1 MATTRLLPEDTRH
14 ALQARTGD
22 AIGLAGRLP
31 RLAIEA
37 RRIAT
42 GALHGIHGRRR
53 AGVGENFWQFRAFMP
68 GEPAQHID
76 WRRSARDDGRHFV
89 REREWEA
96 AHTVWIWI
104 DRSRSMD
111 FESSLARAPKIDRAI
126 VLGLALADCLVR
138 GGERVG
144 FLGLTPPLASR
155 AITDKLAEAMASDRK
170 NIEAALPPAMALA
183 PLTETVLITDALS
196 PAADIAA
203 RIETLSAR
211 GAKGHLLRIV
221 DPVEEIFPFDGQTE
235 LMGVEDQ
242 DRLDIGDA
250 QSFRTRYRERM
261 DAHDRALREACAK
274 RGWSFDIHRTD
285 KTASEAL
292 LALSQRVAAP
302 NGQSVRR

>member
-1 MATTRLLPEDTRH
+1 MATTRILPEETRSEH
-14 ALQARTGD
+14 LARTAD

-42 GALHGIHGRRR
+42 GALHGVHGRRR
-53 AGVGENFWQFRAFMP
+53 AGVGENFWQFRAFMN
-68 GEPAQHID
+68 GEPAHRID

-144 FLGLTPPLASR
+144 LLGLTNPLASR
-155 AITDKLAEAMASDRK
+155 SVADKLAEALASDHAGLD
-170 NIEAALPPAMALA
+170 AALPPAITLA

-196 PAADIAA
+196 PPDEIAK
-203 RIETLSAR
+203 RIEVLSAR
-211 GAKGHLLRIV
+211 GARGHLVRIV

-235 LMGVEDQ
+235 LIGVEDR

-250 QSFRTRYRERM
+250 KAFRARYQERM
-261 DAHDRALREACAK
+261 ESHNAALREACAR
-274 RGWSFDIHRTD
+274 RGWSFDLHRTD
-285 KTASEAL
+285 RNASEAL
-292 LALSQRVAAP
+292 LALSQRVAMP
-302 NGQSVRR
+302 NGQSGRR

>member
-1 MATTRLLPEDTRH
+1 MATVRILSEETRGAHL
-14 ALQARTGD
+14 ARTGD

-53 AGVGENFWQFRAFMP
+53 AGVGENFWQFRAFMN
-68 GEPAQHID
+68 GEPAQRID

-96 AHTVWIWI
+96 AHTVWLWI

-144 FLGLTPPLASR
+144 LHQFADVDRVEFGVAGSR
-155 AITDKLAEAMASDRK
+155 GERRPGRVDRRDCRRAAARGDDAERAGVREHVQHA
-170 NIEAALPPAMALA
+170 AAL
-183 PLTETVLITDALS
+183 
-196 PAADIAA
+196 
-203 RIETLSAR
+203 R
-211 GAKGHLLRIV
+211 
-221 DPVEEIFPFDGQTE
+221 Q
-235 LMGVEDQ
+235 
-242 DRLDIGDA
+242 
-250 QSFRTRYRERM
+250 
-261 DAHDRALREACAK
+261 
-274 RGWSFDIHRTD
+274 
-285 KTASEAL
+285 
-292 LALSQRVAAP
+292 
-302 NGQSVRR
+302 

>member
-1 MATTRLLPEDTRH
+1 MATVRILPEETRSAH
-14 ALQARTGD
+14 LARTGD
-22 AIGLAGRLP
+22 AIALAGRLP

-53 AGVGENFWQFRAFMP
+53 AGVGENFWQFRPFMN
-68 GEPAQHID
+68 GEPANRID

-96 AHTVWIWI
+96 AHTVWLWI

-138 GGERVG
+138 GGERVAL
-144 FLGLTPPLASR
+144 LGLTNPLASR
-155 AITDKLAEAMASDRK
+155 SVTDKLAEALASDRSGLDVP
-170 NIEAALPPAMALA
+170 LPPAVTLA

-196 PAADIAA
+196 PPDEIAK

-211 GAKGHLLRIV
+211 GARGHLLRIV

-235 LMGVEDQ
+235 LVGVEDR

-250 QSFRTRYRERM
+250 KAFRARYRERM
-261 DAHDRALREACAK
+261 DHHNAALREACAR
-274 RGWSFDIHRTD
+274 RGWSFDLHRTD
-285 KTASEAL
+285 RPASEAL
-292 LALSQRVAAP
+292 MALSQRIAAP
-302 NGQSVRR
+302 AGQSARR

>member
-1 MATTRLLPEDTRH
+1 MATTRILPEETRH
-14 ALQARTGD
+14 ALHARTGE
-22 AIGLAGRLP
+22 AISLAGRLP
-31 RLAIEA
+31 RLAMEA

-68 GEPAQHID
+68 GEPAQRID

-96 AHTVWIWI
+96 AHTVWLWI

-126 VLGLALADCLVR
+126 ILGLALADCLVR

-144 FLGLTPPLASR
+144 FLGLTHPLASR
-155 AITDKLAEAMASDRK
+155 AITDKLAEVMASDRK
-170 NIEAALPPAMALA
+170 GMDAALPPAIALA
-183 PLTETVLITDALS
+183 PLTEAVLITDALS
-196 PAADIAA
+196 PAAEIAA

-235 LMGVEDQ
+235 LIGVEDQ
-242 DRLDIGDA
+242 ERLDIGDA
-250 QSFRTRYRERM
+250 QSFKARYRERM

-302 NGQSVRR
+302 SGPSVRR

>member
-1 MATTRLLPEDTRH
+1 MANVRILSEETRGAHL
-14 ALQARTGD
+14 ARTGD
-22 AIGLAGRLP
+22 AMGLAGRLP

-53 AGVGENFWQFRAFMP
+53 AGVGENFWQFRAFMN
-68 GEPAQHID
+68 GEPAHRID

-96 AHTVWIWI
+96 AHTVWLWI

-111 FESSLARAPKIDRAI
+111 FESSLARAPKIDRGL

-144 FLGLTPPLASR
+144 LLGLTNPLAAR
-155 AITDKLAEAMASDRK
+155 AVIDKLAEALASDK
-170 NIEAALPPAMALA
+170 ASLDAPLPPAITLA

-196 PAADIAA
+196 EPDLIAK
-203 RIETLSAR
+203 RIEILSAR
-211 GAKGHLLRIV
+211 GAKGHVLRIV

-235 LMGVEDQ
+235 LLGVEDK

-250 QSFRTRYRERM
+250 KSFRARYQERM
-261 DAHDRALREACAK
+261 ERHNAALREACTR
-274 RGWSFDIHRTD
+274 RGWSFDLHRTD
-285 KTASEAL
+285 RPASEAL

-302 NGQSVRR
+302 NGTNGRR